1 MSTSKSK
8 TRRLTPEQ
16 VGMVRGLW
24 EQGAMS
30 QPEIATEIGATLD
43 QVKYLISKNGWV
55 QGARAEYYEKIALE
69 VIRNQNLEDAKKLAV
84 QKDSVR
90 EKAVTLASVIEGRL
104 IKTIKDA
111 DAKGLTDAAVL
122 NDYKALEIAS
132 RIVQNTMHTKRF
144 ALGMD
149 KEEITEEES
158 SEIQL
163 IEMSAEE
170 MEEIKA
176 AQEEA
181 YQLTAVSEE

>member
-1 MSTSKSK
+1 MSTSKAK

-16 VGMVRGLW
+16 IGMVRGLW

-30 QPEIATEIGATLD
+30 QPEIAAEIGATQD

-55 QGARAEYYEKIALE
+55 QGARAEYYENIALE
-69 VIRNQNLEDAKKLAV
+69 AIREQSLEDAKKLAI
-84 QKDSVR
+84 QKETAR
-90 EKAVTLASVIEGRL
+90 EKAVQLASIIESRL

-111 DAKGLTDAAVL
+111 DSKGMTDAAVL
-122 NDYKALEIAS
+122 NDYKALETAS
-132 RIVQNTMHTKRF
+132 RIIQNTMHTKRF

-149 KEEITEEES
+149 KEEITQDEAG
-158 SEIQL
+158 EIQL
-163 IEMSAEE
+163 VEMSADE

>member
-1 MSTSKSK
+1 
-8 TRRLTPEQ
+8 
-16 VGMVRGLW
+16 MVRGLW

-30 QPEIATEIGATLD
+30 QPEIAAEIGATPD

-69 VIRNQNLEDAKKLAV
+69 SIRQQTLEDAKKLTV
-84 QKDSVR
+84 QKETAR
-90 EKAVTLASVIEGRL
+90 EKAVQLATVVEGRL

-111 DAKGLTDAAVL
+111 DAKGLSDAAVL

-132 RIVQNTMHTKRF
+132 RIIQNTMHTKRF

-149 KEEITEEES
+149 KEEITQDEAG
-158 SEIQL
+158 EIHL

-170 MEEIKA
+170 MDEIKA

-181 YQLTAVSEE
+181 YQLTSISEE